1 MILAKIKAELKDK
14 NATLVAVT
22 KTRTTDAIM
31 ELYDVGHKIFGE
43 NRVQELLTKYEEM
56 PKDIEWHLI
65 GHLQKNKVKYI
76 APFVK
81 MIHSVESIELA
92 KSIDKFAAKNDRKI
106 DILIQIKIATE
117 ETKFGM
123 QEGELETLILG
134 LKTLAHINIRG
145 VMGMASFT
153 SDTDQVR
160 HEFKH
165 LKSVFDQLKQ
175 KHFINEE
182 QFSEISMGMSGD
194 YQIALEEGS
203 TMLRIGSLLF
213 NS

>member
-1 MILAKIKAELKDK
+1 MILDNIKTQLSEREV
-14 NATLVAVT
+14 TLVAVT
-22 KTRTTDAIM
+22 KTRSIDAIM
-31 ELYDVGHKIFGE
+31 ELYHACHKIFGE
-43 NRVQELLTKYEEM
+43 NRVQELVTKYEEM

-92 KSIDKFAAKNDRKI
+92 KTIDKQAARFEREI

-117 ETKFGM
+117 ETKYGLQNEDLDSLM
-123 QEGELETLILG
+123 TELKP
-134 LKTLAHINIRG
+134 LKHIHIRG

-160 HEFKH
+160 REFKH
-165 LKSVFDQLKQ
+165 LKSVFDSLKQ
-175 KHFINEE
+175 KHFT
-182 QFSEISMGMSGD
+182 QDDDFSEISMGMSGD
-194 YQIALEEGS
+194 YKIAIEEGS
-203 TMLRIGSLLF
+203 TIVRIGSLLF
-213 NS
+213 T

>member
-1 MILAKIKAELKDK
+1 MILHKIKKEVEEK

-22 KTRTTDAIM
+22 KTRSVDAIM
-31 ELYDVGHKIFGE
+31 ELYDNGHKIFGE
-43 NRVQELLTKYEEM
+43 NRVQELVTKYEEM

-81 MIHSVESIELA
+81 MIHSVESVALA
-92 KSIDKFAAKNDRKI
+92 TTIDKQAAKHDRQI

-117 ETKFGM
+117 ETKFGL
-123 QEGELETLILG
+123 QSEQLDLLITEI
-134 LKTLAHINIRG
+134 KTLDHIKICG

-153 SDTDQVR
+153 SNTDQVR
-160 HEFKH
+160 TEFRH
-165 LKSVFDQLKQ
+165 LKSVFDNLKT
-175 KHFINEE
+175 KHFRDDE
-182 QFSEISMGMSGD
+182 QFSEISIGMSGD

-203 TMLRIGSLLF
+203 TMVRIGSLLF
-213 NS
+213 T